1 MSRNGGVNERL
12 LESENNKLSD
22 QLARKIS
29 TLKQISID
37 MKVQQLLLIARRRA
51 FVIVYRCFWGAFNVS
66 RFFFASQFQILL
78 LVFSYLI
85 ALINQ

>member
-12 LESENNKLSD
+12 IESENNKLSD

-37 MKVQQLLLIARRRA
+37 MKVQQLLLLTPAGK
-51 FVIVYRCFWGAFNVS
+51 VTS
-66 RFFFASQFQILL
+66 
-78 LVFSYLI
+78 
-85 ALINQ
+85 